1 MIWSVKKSKAWISN
15 GKCLLAPPRGVAIR
29 TYWPPLGVVN
39 KNLLAPPRNCFVDH
53 TALLHC
59 CVANHIANYILTIWI
74 VRHISVLCRSRA
86 VGSCFHLQIPR
97 ILASC
102 FPSLMMGVRPGPHRA
117 RGRLWWTKQASLA
130 PWTVWRALVRC
141 GAQTRVLGK
150 TRSKLWWQ
158 PLDFWQI

>member
-1 MIWSVKKSKAWISN
+1 MKIRKKMRTNKKR
-15 GKCLLAPPRGVAIR
+15 KCLLAPPRGVAIR
-29 TYWPPLGVVN
+29 TYWPPLEGVN
-39 KNLLAPPRNCFVDH
+39 KNLLAPPKNYFVDH

-74 VRHISVLCRSRA
+74 VRHISVLCKSSRT
-86 VGSCFHLQIPR
+86 VGSCFHLQIQW

-102 FPSLMMGVRPGPHRA
+102 FPSLMMGVRPGPHCA
-117 RGRLWWTKQASLA
+117 QGRWWWSKQASLA

-141 GAQTRVLGK
+141 GAQTSGK
-150 TRSKLWWQ
+150 TRAKLWWQ